1 VALRPLPFRA
11 APGRARGSWPL
22 TRWGRWATL
31 AYVDQEERIALFLD
45 YENLALVLVTTSAV

>member
-1 VALRPLPFRA
+1 LRPLPFRA
-11 APGRARGSWPL
+11 APGRARGSWPF

-45 YENLALVLVTTSAV
+45 YENFALVLVTTSAV